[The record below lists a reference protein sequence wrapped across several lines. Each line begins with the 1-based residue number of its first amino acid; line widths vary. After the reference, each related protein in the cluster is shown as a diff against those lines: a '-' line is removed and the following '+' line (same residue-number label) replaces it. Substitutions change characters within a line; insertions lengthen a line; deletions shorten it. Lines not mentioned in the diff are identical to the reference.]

1 MLSGWVPDVSV
12 HHEPELNGG
21 FAQLAKKGNYRFTSY
36 GSDMIISSSSKYKDV
51 CDNRILLI
59 IKIHQK

>member
-1 MLSGWVPDVSV
+1 MLSGWVPDVSI

-21 FAQLAKKGNYRFTSY
+21 FAQLAKKGRSMSY
-36 GSDMIISSSSKYKDV
+36 GSDMIISNSSKYKDV
-51 CDNRILLI
+51 CDIRISLI